1 MTSTFVLIHGGGDVG
16 WSWHLVEAELRARGH
31 DVLAPDLPG
40 DDESKTLADYADA
53 VIEAVGD
60 RRNLVVVGHSFGAFT
75 APLVADRL
83 PVDALVLLAGMIP
96 SPGESPD
103 DWWANTGYRSAAEEQ
118 AKLDGGL
125 TGNADPYVSFYHDVP
140 RELAREALG
149 KERAHPSSTA
159 SAAPWPLA
167 AWPDVPTRFVLCAE
181 DRVFPPE
188 FMRRLAAD
196 RLGIVPDEIAGS
208 HCVAL
213 SRPKQV
219 ADLLVGYATL
229 RPRQADLDP

>member
-1 MTSTFVLIHGGGDVG
+1 MSTFVLIHGGGDVG

-40 DDESKTLADYADA
+40 DDESQTLTDYADA

-60 RRNLVVVGHSFGAFT
+60 RKDLVVVGHSFGAFT
-75 APLVADRL
+75 APLVADRV
-83 PVDALVLLAGMIP
+83 PADVLVLLAGMVP

-103 DWWANTGYRSAAEEQ
+103 EWWTGTGCHSAVREQ
-118 AKLDGGL
+118 AERDGGL
-125 TGNADPYVSFYHDVP
+125 TGNSDPYVCFYHDVP
-140 RELAREALG
+140 RELAEEAMG
-149 KERAHPSSTA
+149 KERAHPSRAA

-167 AWPDVPTRFVLCAE
+167 AWPDVPTRFVLCTE
-181 DRVFPPE
+181 DRVFPPD
-188 FMRRLAAD
+188 FLRGLVRD

-208 HCVAL
+208 HCVTL

-219 ADLLVGYATL
+219 ADLLAGYAAAASRHT
-229 RPRQADLDP
+229 